1 MTRGSR
7 RALAIGLAALL
18 SGATS
23 VAQAPSGLAA
33 PQSQDGVPA
42 GAVAEQPAQQGP
54 TVPVL
59 TLAEARAI
67 MDAAMAF
74 ARARGLSM
82 TVAVLDA
89 GGALISQDRMDGGSI
104 LGVHG
109 APGKALAAVVLRRPT
124 AETADWP
131 QNEPDRWFGLMN
143 MFPGQVYLGPGGVPL
158 RVNGV
163 MVGAVGVSG
172 LPRGEDDEAIDAGIA
187 AWMQMRP
194 GAGH

>member
-1 MTRGSR
+1 
-7 RALAIGLAALL
+7 
-18 SGATS
+18 
-23 VAQAPSGLAA
+23 
-33 PQSQDGVPA
+33 
-42 GAVAEQPAQQGP
+42 
-54 TVPVL
+54 
-59 TLAEARAI
+59 
-67 MDAAMAF
+67 MAF

-89 GGALISQDRMDGGSI
+89 GGTLISQDRMDGGSI

-109 APGKALAAVVLRRPT
+109 APGKAMAAVVLRRPT

-143 MFPGQVYLGPGGVPL
+143 LFPGQVYLGPGGVPL